1 MSDDLQSPNLVEKG
15 KNLAK
20 YTWQL
25 INYIQNNYEKALV
38 VDDEE
43 YKERITI
50 CRDCDR
56 FREIQN
62 ECAEC
67 GCYLPAKARIVLDS
81 CPLGKWKMRDEE
93 WFTKEKF
100 NDIMEDMDK

>member
-20 YTWQL
+20 FSWEL
-25 INYIQNNYEKALV
+25 INYIQKNYEKTLFAS
-38 VDDEE
+38 DEI
-43 YKERITI
+43 YKERLSI
-50 CRDCDR
+50 CKTCDK
-56 FREIQN
+56 FKELQN

-81 CPLGKWKMRDEE
+81 CPLGKWKMKDEE
-93 WFTKEKF
+93 WFTNEKF
-100 NDIMEDMDK
+100 DDIIKDMDK

>member
-1 MSDDLQSPNLVEKG
+1 MSDDKSPNFVEKG

-20 YTWQL
+20 FSWEL
-25 INYIQNNYEKALV
+25 INYIQTNHEKVLFV
-38 VDDEE
+38 SEEE
-43 YKERITI
+43 YKERIMT
-50 CRDCDR
+50 CRDCDK
-56 FREIQN
+56 FREVQN

-81 CPLGKWKMRDEE
+81 CPLGKWTSKDEE

-100 NDIMEDMDK
+100 NNIIEDMDK

>member
-20 YTWQL
+20 FSWQL

-38 VDDEE
+38 VTDEE
-43 YKERITI
+43 YKERIMI
-50 CRDCDR
+50 CRDCDK
-56 FREIQN
+56 FREVQN

-81 CPLGKWKMRDEE
+81 CPLEKWKSKDEE

-100 NDIMEDMDK
+100 NDIIEDMDK

>member
-20 YTWQL
+20 FSWQL

-50 CRDCDR
+50 C
-56 FREIQN
+56 
-62 ECAEC
+62 
-67 GCYLPAKARIVLDS
+67 
-81 CPLGKWKMRDEE
+81 
-93 WFTKEKF
+93 
-100 NDIMEDMDK
+100 

>member
-1 MSDDLQSPNLVEKG
+1 MSDDSQSPNLVEKG

-20 YTWQL
+20 FSWQL
-25 INYIQNNYEKALV
+25 INYIQNNYEKALIV
-38 VDDEE
+38 TDEE
-43 YKERITI
+43 YKERIMI
-50 CRDCDR
+50 CRDCDK
-56 FREIQN
+56 FREVQN

-81 CPLGKWKMRDEE
+81 CPLGKWKMIDEE

-100 NDIMEDMDK
+100 NDIIEDMDK

>member
-20 YTWQL
+20 FSWQL
-25 INYIQNNYEKALV
+25 INYIQKNYEKALV
-38 VDDEE
+38 VTDEE
-43 YKERITI
+43 YKERIMI
-50 CRDCDR
+50 CRDCDK
-56 FREIQN
+56 FREVQN

-81 CPLGKWKMRDEE
+81 CPLGKWTANSDG
-93 WFTKEKF
+93 WDDKF
-100 NDIMEDMDK
+100 NAIMKDMDK

>member
-20 YTWQL
+20 FSWQL

-43 YKERITI
+43 YKERIML
-50 CRDCDR
+50 CRDCDK
-56 FREIQN
+56 FREVQN

-67 GCYLPAKARIVLDS
+67 GCYLPAKARIVLAS
-81 CPLGKWKMRDEE
+81 AFAGR
-93 WFTKEKF
+93 
-100 NDIMEDMDK
+100 

>member
-38 VDDEE
+38 VDEEE
-43 YKERITI
+43 YKERIKGERGVWGEFDI
-50 CRDCDR
+50 SSV
-56 FREIQN
+56 I
-62 ECAEC
+62 
-67 GCYLPAKARIVLDS
+67 
-81 CPLGKWKMRDEE
+81 GKNK
-93 WFTKEKF
+93 
-100 NDIMEDMDK
+100 

>member
-20 YTWQL
+20 FSWEL

-50 CRDCDR
+50 CRECDK
-56 FREIQN
+56 FKEIQN
-62 ECAEC
+62 AVS
-67 GCYLPAKARIVLDS
+67 YTHLTLPPIYSV
-81 CPLGKWKMRDEE
+81 
-93 WFTKEKF
+93 
-100 NDIMEDMDK
+100 